1 MNNNS
6 YQRALCKV
14 EQFQRNNI
22 NTGCCCFG
30 TPGPTG
36 ATGPSAVT
44 ITIGDTVTGAPG
56 TNAVVTN
63 TGTAENAILN
73 FTIPRGAT
81 GNTGATGSTGATG
94 PIGPQGS
101 QGIQGPIGNTGPTG
115 AC

>member
-14 EQFQRNNI
+14 ENYQRNYPSCN
-22 NTGCCCFG
+22 CCCVG

-36 ATGPSAVT
+36 ATGASAVT
-44 ITIGDTVTGAPG
+44 VTIGNTVTGAPG

-63 TGTAENAILN
+63 TGTPENAILN

-81 GNTGATGSTGATG
+81 GSTARLDN
-94 PIGPQGS
+94 S
-101 QGIQGPIGNTGPTG
+101 SNK
-115 AC
+115 